1 MNRRL
6 VTVGFVFAAGVLNA
20 QVKTGLDVL
29 VEENFAP
36 LLGKRVAVIA
46 NHASVD
52 RKGRHLVDLLQEAP
66 GVTLS
71 AVFTPEHG
79 FSGKMEHG
87 QTVPDSVLPGTA
99 IPILSLYGEAKRPTP
114 DQLRNIDV
122 LVCDLPDVGA
132 RFYTY
137 ITTLAYAL
145 EEAAKADL
153 EFVVLD
159 RPNPLGGDVVEGVM
173 LSTGVRH
180 FTAYYSVPARHGMT
194 MAELARWHNVQAGL
208 NARLL
213 PVPLR
218 GWKRWMLWKD
228 TGLTFIPPS
237 PNIRSDRAALLYS
250 GLGAF
255 EATNVSVGRGTNK
268 PFALIGAPWMKKIT
282 LEKRLAKRGLN
293 GFRFKAVTFTPKS
306 DLYKNKP
313 CRGVQVIVTNPY
325 NARPVDLFVHM
336 ACLLRD
342 LSPKEFQPRW
352 AEMPRVV
359 GSSDFET
366 WFKAGE
372 SAETIL
378 ERIHKSADDFKE
390 QRKDFLLYP

>member
-1 MNRRL
+1 MNRYS
-6 VTVGFVFAAGVLNA
+6 VSAAFVFVAGVVSA

-52 RKGRHLVDLLQEAP
+52 RKGRHLVDLLREAP

-87 QTVPDSVLPGTA
+87 QLVPDSVLPGTA
-99 IPILSLYGEAKRPTP
+99 IPILSLYGESKRPTP

-137 ITTLAYAL
+137 IATLAYAL

-159 RPNPLGGDVVEGVM
+159 RPNPLGGAVVEGLV
-173 LSTGVRH
+173 LSTDVRH

-194 MAELARWHNVQAGL
+194 MAELARWHNVQTGL

-213 PVPLR
+213 TVSLR

-228 TGLTFIPPS
+228 TGLSRLFRLRPTFVLPTPPCS
-237 PNIRSDRAALLYS
+237 TPGWGRLKS
-250 GLGAF
+250 
-255 EATNVSVGRGTNK
+255 TNVSVGRGTDK
-268 PFALIGAPWMKKIT
+268 PFALIGAPWVKKNT
-282 LEKRLAKRGLN
+282 LEKRLTKLGLS

-313 CRGVQVIVTNPY
+313 CRGVQVTRDQ
-325 NARPVDLFVHM
+325 RPT
-336 ACLLRD
+336 
-342 LSPKEFQPRW
+342 PRG
-352 AEMPRVV
+352 R
-359 GSSDFET
+359 
-366 WFKAGE
+366 
-372 SAETIL
+372 
-378 ERIHKSADDFKE
+378 
-390 QRKDFLLYP
+390 